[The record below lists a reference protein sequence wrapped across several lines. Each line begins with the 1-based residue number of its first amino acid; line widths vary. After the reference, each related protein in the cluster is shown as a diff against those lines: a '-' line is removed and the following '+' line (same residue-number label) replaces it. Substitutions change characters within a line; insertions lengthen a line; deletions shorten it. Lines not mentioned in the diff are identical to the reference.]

1 MTLRMNRPR
10 RGFTLIE
17 LLVVIAIIAVLI
29 ALLLARGP
37 GGPRGGPAGAVH
49 QQPEADRP
57 GHRQLRVGHRLH
69 RAGIYQLLHQRQLQL
84 GRGGNP
90 AFTVCGA
97 GLQSG
102 PALARQRPGLGLVG
116 HAAALC
122 RAIAALCGDEFQ
134 SSHLGR
140 RQQHG
145 GDHSDQRL
153 PLPVGEQPDPD
164 LPDGRRQPE
173 PAARGEPVLRP
184 RQLPVQ
190 HGLERHEH
198 DAAYCQLRR
207 SRAGR

>member
-1 MTLRMNRPR
+1 M
-10 RGFTLIE
+10 
-17 LLVVIAIIAVLI
+17 
-29 ALLLARGP
+29 
-37 GGPRGGPAGAVH
+37 H

-57 GHRQLRVGHRLH
+57 GDRQLRVGYRLH
-69 RAGIYQLLHQRQLQL
+69 RAGIHQLLQQRQLQL

-90 AFTVCGA
+90 AFTDRGA

-102 PALARQRPGLGLVG
+102 PALAGQRAGMGLVG

-122 RAIAALCGDEFQ
+122 RAIAAVCGDERQ
-134 SSHLGR
+134 SSHLGS
-140 RQQHG
+140 RQRHG
-145 GDHSDQRL
+145 GGHSDQRL

-164 LPDGRRQPE
+164 MPDGRRQPE
-173 PAARGEPVLRP
+173 PAASGEPVLRP

-207 SRAGR
+207 SCAGR